1 MNMTIRTD
9 ADLKAFLREVGM
21 SVSKREGEYRVA
33 PSPAAFPHMTTSERE
48 DVATYHTDRDDAAS
62 SGRATAAE
70 LTKTSCV
77 I

>member
-1 MNMTIRTD
+1 MSTTIRTD
-9 ADLKAFLREVGM
+9 AEAKTLLREVGM
-21 SVSKREGEYRVA
+21 SMSKAYGEYRVA
-33 PSPAAFPHMTTSERE
+33 PSPVAFPTMTPTERE
-48 DVATYHTDRDDAAS
+48 NVATYHTDREDAVA